1 MTVETSVTGTI
12 TVPKA
17 SEIDQ
22 WKPTT
27 APQFAHRPSDNN
39 TSETGIVWFAQEGHS
54 LLTVANSNLND
65 IRFIQYLAR
74 VPGVQELVF
83 MAG

>member
-39 TSETGIVWFAQEGHS
+39 TSETAIVWFAQEGHS
-54 LLTVANSNLND
+54 LLTVANSDPND
-65 IRFIQYLAR
+65 IGCIEYLAR
-74 VPGVQELVF
+74 VEGVQGLSLI
-83 MAG
+83 AG